1 MEYTLYQSYWNEEK
15 SRIIPDVEWVDEI
28 ELDNASYQF
37 YILMVVKKDDGYY
50 LSTDSGCSCP
60 TPWENHTFPE
70 SFTGPLTAEQ
80 ALEEASSLIEGAQ
93 ETARESSYYDGPN
106 ENEVRN
112 LLSKIV

>member
-1 MEYTLYQSYWNEEK
+1 MEFELYSSYFGENAP
-15 SRIIPDVEWVDEI
+15 RVITDVEWVDEL

-37 YILMVVKKDDGYY
+37 YILLVVKREDGYY

-80 ALEEASSLIEGAQ
+80 AREESSSLIEGAQ
-93 ETARESSYYDGPN
+93 ETARNGYSEGPD
-106 ENEVRN
+106 EYRAKA
-112 LLSKIV
+112 LLAKIV